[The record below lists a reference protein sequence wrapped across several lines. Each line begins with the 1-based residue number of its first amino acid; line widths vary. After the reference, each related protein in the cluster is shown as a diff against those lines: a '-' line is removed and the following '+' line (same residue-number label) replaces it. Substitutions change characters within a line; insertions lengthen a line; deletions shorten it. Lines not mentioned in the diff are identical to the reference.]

1 MHVLVATD
9 GSMDAQKAASFG
21 IALAGPEGS
30 VTVMTV
36 VRVPRTLVTDLR
48 ARFGESPPAVVDI
61 DAEYVGPT
69 VVGGSAPQGWPGD
82 DAVIAQYLGDKRIE
96 FCRPIVE
103 AVREAGGKAE
113 SMVKEGDDVA
123 DDVLAAA
130 DELDV
135 GAIIV
140 GSHGHGGFQGLLGS
154 TGAKIARRATRS
166 VLVVR

>member
-9 GSMDAQKAASFG
+9 GSMDAQRAAEFA
-21 IALAGPEGS
+21 IALAGSDGK

-36 VRVPRTLVTDLR
+36 VRVPRTLVADLR
-48 ARFGESPPAVVDI
+48 ARFGETAPAVVDI

-69 VVGGSAPQGWPGD
+69 VVGGSTPHGWPGD

-103 AVREAGGKAE
+103 AIRAGGGSAE
-113 SMVKEGDDVA
+113 STVKEGDDVA
-123 DDVLAAA
+123 DDVLATATELGA
-130 DELDV
+130 DV
-135 GAIIV
+135 IVV

-154 TGAKIARRATRS
+154 TGSKIARRATCP
-166 VLVVR
+166 VLVIR